1 MSTTNG
7 DLSAKTQAALVVAY
21 DAMAYLTILLATIGI
36 GGPGIEYGEG
46 VWLHLQSFI
55 ERAEHL
61 LLKVDPE
68 AALKLRAKICENAD
82 FLQESIIRNKAK
94 EIL

>member
-7 DLSAKTQAALVVAY
+7 DLSAKTQTALVVAY
-21 DAMAYLTILLATIGI
+21 DAMAYLTILLATIEI
-36 GGPGIEYGEG
+36 GEPGIEYSEG

-68 AALKLRAKICENAD
+68 AALKLRAKVRENAV
-82 FLQESIIRNKAK
+82 FLQEAINKQKAK
-94 EIL
+94 EIS